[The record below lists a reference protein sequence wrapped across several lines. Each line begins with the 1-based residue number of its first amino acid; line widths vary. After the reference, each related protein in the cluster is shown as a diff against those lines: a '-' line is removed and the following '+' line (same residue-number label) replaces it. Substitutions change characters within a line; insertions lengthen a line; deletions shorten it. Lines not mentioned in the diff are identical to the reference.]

1 MQQAQAKRPPRA
13 PSPAANVSPL
23 RRVTSAPTKAGSK
36 LRPPASRSRSPG
48 GAADVMASGD
58 FSGENRRRSSSFG
71 SRSGS
76 PSAGGFGVTP
86 GRPRRSNSPES
97 TGQPLARSRSP
108 VASPLALLDE
118 SGGASAP
125 RTASRA
131 SSPPASCGFRQSS
144 VRVAVRVRPSGN
156 AHESAAVSVSGRT
169 VTLTGGPLTHHY
181 GKPGEGKDDAQVFA
195 YDHAFGPSADQ
206 LSVFAAC
213 GAPLV
218 KEILEGFNAT
228 IFAYGQTGSGKT
240 HTMLGTALEPGLVP
254 RSAYFLFERL
264 QAMRARDAS
273 KVRADEAATPRA
285 AKSSDDEGDEE
296 EDAGGGEGGGEEAA
310 DVIDLISRG
319 NGQRATAATKMNAAS
334 SRSHAVFTLVLEQ
347 QVPVDED
354 EAGEAGEALAADADE
369 DADTAATDEGIV
381 PTEESEAG
389 ATLSSGGSSATAS
402 RRRARRSMRTLRSK
416 LNLVDL
422 AGSERAKLSGA
433 DEDKKMMSECVAI
446 NKSLAALG
454 NVIAALSGGRATHV
468 PYRESKLTQLL
479 EESLGGNAQTVM
491 INAVSPHSSHYAETL
506 STLQWAKRAQSIV
519 NVSVQG
525 EAVDA
530 SAASE
535 QMAAMAKLQKQA
547 LAEAAQQS
555 RERQI
560 EMQSELDQMR
570 AEVQRATA
578 DAAAAREE
586 AKAARKQLK
595 QQVEEVRRAAREQS
609 EHELAISKGE
619 MHAEQQQAI
628 AQAIAAKELE
638 WKRQLAEAES
648 ASTHLASARANQL
661 HIASELAAAAERETK
676 LQLSLKT
683 LVASHTAV
691 KATLES
697 EREKR
702 KEAEAHAKQARDAA
716 RAASEAEASELDAA
730 MAKAREA
737 ANERVEALK
746 AETEKRISQV
756 RQKAEARV
764 AEAEARLMAA
774 TEAATAAQAAMRS
787 VEAQKARAAAEEA
800 AALAAKQEALATVAA
815 AEARSAV
822 SSQHRQALEAQVL
835 QAAAAADGLKVEA
848 AASKAQAASLAATN
862 TALAA
867 ANQALEAQQEAARA
881 ARDDALDAAAAA
893 TASKEDLQAEISNLR
908 AEVSRS
914 RDAVAQ
920 AMMSVHV
927 TSEAEAESARHSAQH
942 GGRGGKGSEEPGKDS
957 PNLLSNVFRRAAEG
971 SSAGLGESPSMATPA
986 PETQHHI
993 SSCMTTDEIKAR
1005 CADASIDFIQPGPGC
1020 YPHAW
1025 TLA

>member
-118 SGGASAP
+118 GGGASAP

-131 SSPPASCGFRQSS
+131 SSPPASGGFRQSS

-195 YDHAFGPSADQ
+195 YDHAFGPGADQ

-285 AKSSDDEGDEE
+285 AASSDDEGDEE

-310 DVIDLISRG
+310 VEGDGSSRSSGGSGSSGGGGESGRSAGQPAKGGRRRSFKLTATYLQIYNETLIDLLAEPGASGSGGGGTAEARSAPELRIRTSAQLGVFVSGLTEHAIRSPQDVIDLISRG

-381 PTEESEAG
+381 PPEESEAG

-547 LAEAAQQS
+547 L
-555 RERQI
+555 
-560 EMQSELDQMR
+560 
-570 AEVQRATA
+570 
-578 DAAAAREE
+578 
-586 AKAARKQLK
+586 
-595 QQVEEVRRAAREQS
+595 
-609 EHELAISKGE
+609 
-619 MHAEQQQAI
+619 
-628 AQAIAAKELE
+628 
-638 WKRQLAEAES
+638 
-648 ASTHLASARANQL
+648 
-661 HIASELAAAAERETK
+661 
-676 LQLSLKT
+676 
-683 LVASHTAV
+683 
-691 KATLES
+691 
-697 EREKR
+697 
-702 KEAEAHAKQARDAA
+702 
-716 RAASEAEASELDAA
+716 
-730 MAKAREA
+730 
-737 ANERVEALK
+737 
-746 AETEKRISQV
+746 
-756 RQKAEARV
+756 
-764 AEAEARLMAA
+764 LMA
-774 TEAATAAQAAMRS
+774 RP
-787 VEAQKARAAAEEA
+787 
-800 AALAAKQEALATVAA
+800 KQDMPKPT
-815 AEARSAV
+815 
-822 SSQHRQALEAQVL
+822 
-835 QAAAAADGLKVEA
+835 
-848 AASKAQAASLAATN
+848 
-862 TALAA
+862 
-867 ANQALEAQQEAARA
+867 
-881 ARDDALDAAAAA
+881 
-893 TASKEDLQAEISNLR
+893 
-908 AEVSRS
+908 
-914 RDAVAQ
+914 
-920 AMMSVHV
+920 
-927 TSEAEAESARHSAQH
+927 
-942 GGRGGKGSEEPGKDS
+942 
-957 PNLLSNVFRRAAEG
+957 F
-971 SSAGLGESPSMATPA
+971 
-986 PETQHHI
+986 
-993 SSCMTTDEIKAR
+993 
-1005 CADASIDFIQPGPGC
+1005 
-1020 YPHAW
+1020 
-1025 TLA
+1025 